1 VVKAGKADMVGIK
14 AMIEQLDKPAT
25 DTQEELRVIPLEFI
39 DAMETVDIMSEYL
52 RRPESRGGRSGRE
65 DLVGNVRIQASQAMN
80 ALIVS
85 GSSVQIDGVEKV
97 VKGMDKKV
105 DGAGSAPRIIKLE
118 HANAPALAATLTQMF
133 SDPARQSV
141 RGRSNASP
149 DMIPLVM
156 ADEST
161 NSLIVRAR
169 TVDYNLIEEM
179 AVKLDVEATGLAG
192 MKVIRVGRGVDVR
205 TLAREIAQTINE
217 GERMAA
223 QAGNRKPNQVA
234 IGVDDRAPALIVAG
248 SPQMFDQV
256 DRLVRELHSMGPADG
271 QIGMPT
277 IIRTKNIPA
286 EDVKN
291 IIERLMEVQGVKKVN
306 SDGRGGRR

>member
-1 VVKAGKADMVGIK
+1 
-14 AMIEQLDKPAT
+14 
-25 DTQEELRVIPLEFI
+25 
-39 DAMETVDIMSEYL
+39 
-52 RRPESRGGRSGRE
+52 
-65 DLVGNVRIQASQAMN
+65 
-80 ALIVS
+80 
-85 GSSVQIDGVEKV
+85 
-97 VKGMDKKV
+97 
-105 DGAGSAPRIIKLE
+105 
-118 HANAPALAATLTQMF
+118 
-133 SDPARQSV
+133 
-141 RGRSNASP
+141 
-149 DMIPLVM
+149 
-156 ADEST
+156 
-161 NSLIVRAR
+161 
-169 TVDYNLIEEM
+169 LIEEM